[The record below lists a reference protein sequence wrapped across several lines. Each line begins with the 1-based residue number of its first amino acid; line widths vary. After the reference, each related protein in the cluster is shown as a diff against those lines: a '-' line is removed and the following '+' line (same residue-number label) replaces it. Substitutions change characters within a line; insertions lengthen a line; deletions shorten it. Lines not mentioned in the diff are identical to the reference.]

1 MSSLISK
8 LLFLAKD
15 DYDEKE
21 NKNFNISEAITEIIN
36 DLKIIYPNQKI
47 NFSSKKSFINSDYH
61 LIRQLF

>member
-21 NKNFNISEAITEIIN
+21 NKNFNISKAITEIIN
-36 DLKIIYPNQKI
+36 DLKLFIQIKI
-47 NFSSKKSFINSDYH
+47 NFLLKKFH
-61 LIRQLF
+61 